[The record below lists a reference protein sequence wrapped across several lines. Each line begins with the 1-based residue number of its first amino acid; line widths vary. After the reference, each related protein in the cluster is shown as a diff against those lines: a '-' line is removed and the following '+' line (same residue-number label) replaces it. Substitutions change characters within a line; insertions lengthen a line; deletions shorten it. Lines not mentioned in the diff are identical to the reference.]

1 MGAQP
6 LVQPSFSIRKSTP
19 HDATICGQIC
29 YEAFRTINENHNFP
43 PDIPTV
49 EIAIGILSFMF
60 SNPQFYCV
68 VAEANGKLIGSNC
81 LDERGAIAGVGPIT
95 IDPKQQNMGV
105 GRELMQAVMDR
116 AHERSSMGVRL
127 VQAAFHNRSMSLYTK
142 LGFLIREPLAV
153 MQGRINGHCF
163 DSHKVRPAATDD
175 VEECNRLCVRVHGHD
190 RAQELVDGIK
200 MGIARVAE
208 RDGRIVAFT
217 SGLAFF
223 GHSVAETNE
232 DLAALIASAEQMGG
246 AGILLPT
253 RNTELFR
260 WCLENGLQMVE
271 PMTLMTLG
279 LYNEPRGAY
288 LTSISF

>member
-6 LVQPSFSIRKSTP
+6 LVRPSFSIRKATP
-19 HDATICGQIC
+19 EDAAVCGQIC
-29 YEAFRTINENHNFP
+29 YEAFRTINEKHNFP
-43 PDIPTV
+43 PDIPNPERAV
-49 EIAIGILSFMF
+49 GILTFMF
-60 SNPQFYCV
+60 SSPQFYCV
-68 VAEANGKLIGSNC
+68 VAESDGKIIGSNC

-95 IDPKQQNMGV
+95 IDPKQQNHGV

-116 AHERSSMGVRL
+116 ARERAAAGVRL
-127 VQAAFHNRSMSLYTK
+127 VQAAFHSRSMSLYTK

-153 MQGRINGHCF
+153 MQGRITGQRF
-163 DSHKVRPAATDD
+163 DGIHVRAAESSD
-175 VEECNRLCVRVHGHD
+175 VAACNQLCERVHGHD

-200 MGIARVAE
+200 MGGAKVAE
-208 RDGRIVAFT
+208 REGRVVAFT

-223 GHSVAETNE
+223 GYSMAETNE

-246 AGILLPT
+246 AGILVPT

-260 WCLENGLQMVE
+260 WCVENGLRMVE
-271 PMTLMTLG
+271 PMTLMTMG